1 MKVEIQIDENCGE
14 PRLIVVTRQVTDEIQ
29 TLIQSLSNTPA
40 AYLAGFQEDEL
51 VLLQPREIIRIYAQ
65 EKKTIAEAEKGRF
78 IVRLSLQEVQ
88 ARLSPGDFVRISHS
102 EIINLSKVNHFD
114 LSFSGTI
121 CVTLTNGVQ
130 TYVSRRYVSK
140 IKQSCGI

>member
-1 MKVEIQIDENCGE
+1 MNMKVEIQIDENCGE
-14 PRLIVVTRQVTDEIQ
+14 PRLIVVTRQITDEIQ

-88 ARLSPGDFVRISHS
+88 ARFSPGDFVRISHS
-102 EIINLSKVNHFD
+102 S
-114 LSFSGTI
+114 
-121 CVTLTNGVQ
+121 
-130 TYVSRRYVSK
+130 
-140 IKQSCGI
+140 

>member
-40 AYLAGFQEDEL
+40 AFLAGFQEDEL

-65 EKKTIAEAEKGRF
+65 EKENDCGNRERPVYRPAESAG
-78 IVRLSLQEVQ
+78 
-88 ARLSPGDFVRISHS
+88 SPDPAKSGEFRSDFPFG
-102 EIINLSKVNHFD
+102 NHQFEQGEP
-114 LSFSGTI
+114 F
-121 CVTLTNGVQ
+121 
-130 TYVSRRYVSK
+130 
-140 IKQSCGI
+140 

>member
-14 PRLIVVTRQVTDEIQ
+14 PRLIVVTRQITDEIQ

-102 EIINLSKVNHFD
+102 EIINLSKVNHR
-114 LSFSGTI
+114 
-121 CVTLTNGVQ
+121 CV
-130 TYVSRRYVSK
+130 
-140 IKQSCGI
+140 

>member
-1 MKVEIQIDENCGE
+1 M
-14 PRLIVVTRQVTDEIQ
+14 P
-29 TLIQSLSNTPA
+29 
-40 AYLAGFQEDEL
+40 GFQEDEL

-88 ARLSPGDFVRISHS
+88 TRLSPGNFVRISHS

-121 CVTLTNGVQ
+121 CVTLTNGAQ

-140 IKQSCGI
+140 IKQACGI